1 MLVKQLSA
9 RSVFICAV
17 SVVLLVLYLTVW
29 LSFAG
34 SPAAKRSDFMIYY
47 AAAKVPLSTLYNIEV
62 EREMQTRVLGSP
74 FPVAGGVMPFN
85 HTPVFVPLLHLLVN
99 DDYASSYVRWTVLL
113 WLAAFVCA
121 LLVFKM
127 TGDVALAFAACSFYP
142 LFALVQQAHDTV
154 FLLLGIL
161 LGAQLLS
168 LRKDLLAG
176 IALSLTT
183 LKPHFAIFLAVPLI
197 ARPKA
202 FLGFCAASAVLA
214 LYSVLL
220 VGTGGVS
227 ELLTLIKISAAGEMF
242 GMRPLVQF
250 NLLGLMERAGMSSEV
265 ARPVAWIIFL
275 LAAISMLIV
284 WKRNPLNP
292 PFALTMLLALFTSP
306 HLHFHDLA
314 LLLVV
319 FATLARPHA
328 LLLLVSS
335 LALVALNLNS
345 SKWQFAAAYILMGA
359 LMAMSIKDLRSSN
372 TYPSRVA
379 SNL

>member
-1 MLVKQLSA
+1 VKQLSPL
-9 RSVFICAV
+9 SVFICAV
-17 SVVLLVLYLTVW
+17 SVALLVLYLTVW

-47 AAAKVPLSTLYNIEV
+47 TAAKVPLSTLYNIDV
-62 EREMQTRVLGSP
+62 ERETQTRVLGSP
-74 FPVAGGVMPFN
+74 FPVAGGVLPFN

-127 TGDVALAFAACSFYP
+127 TGDIPLAFAACSFYP

-197 ARPKA
+197 VRPKA

-227 ELLTLIKISAAGEMF
+227 EFLTLIKISAAGEMF
-242 GMRPLVQF
+242 GMRPMVQF

-284 WKRNPLNP
+284 WKRNSLNP
-292 PFALTMLLALFTSP
+292 PFALTISLALFTSP

-319 FATLARPHA
+319 FATLAKPHA

-359 LMAMSIKDLRSSN
+359 LIAMSIKDLRRSS
-372 TYPSRVA
+372 THPSTVP

>member
-1 MLVKQLSA
+1 VKQLSA
-9 RSVFICAV
+9 RKTFICAV
-17 SVVLLVLYLTVW
+17 SAVLLVLYLTVW

-47 AAAKVPLSTLYNIEV
+47 AAAKVPLSTLYNIDV
-62 EREMQTRVLGSP
+62 QREMQARVLGSA
-74 FPVAGGVMPFN
+74 FPVAGGVLPFN

-99 DDYASSYVRWTVLL
+99 DDYASSYLRWTVLL

-127 TGDVALAFAACSFYP
+127 TGDVPLAFAACSFYP

-161 LGAQLLS
+161 LAAQLLS
-168 LRKDLLAG
+168 LRKDFLAG

-197 ARPKA
+197 VRPKA

-227 ELLTLIKISAAGEMF
+227 EFLSLIKISAAGEGF
-242 GMRPLVQF
+242 GMRPMVQF

-284 WKRNPLNP
+284 WKRNSLSP
-292 PFALTMLLALFTSP
+292 PFALTMSLALFTSP

-345 SKWQFAAAYILMGA
+345 SKWQFAAAYILMGT
-359 LMAMSIKDLRSSN
+359 LMALSIKDLRRSS
-372 TYPSRVA
+372 THPSRVA